1 MHVRRVKG
9 RVRQTDQVI
18 KPILGGMSPEE
29 HAAYL
34 SDMQQRCEARM
45 EALERQVAEAEIRAR
60 RAAVEYEA
68 REQIFASPEL
78 TDLAEEAGRSQA
90 DVQQYRKELNDLF
103 SLVLFCKEE
112 LQLQITRTSS
122 N

>member
-1 MHVRRVKG
+1 MHVRRVNG
-9 RVRQTDQVI
+9 RARDTDLVI
-18 KPILGGMSPEE
+18 RPILGGMSPEE

-34 SDMQQRCEARM
+34 SDMRQRCEARM
-45 EALERQVAEAEIRAR
+45 KELERLVSEAEIRSR
-60 RAAVEYEA
+60 RAAVEYDA

-78 TDLAEEAGRSQA
+78 TELAEEAGKAQA

>member
-1 MHVRRVKG
+1 MHVRMVNG
-9 RVRQTDQVI
+9 RARDTDLVI
-18 KPILGGMSPEE
+18 RPILGGMSPEE

-45 EALERQVAEAEIRAR
+45 EELERLVSESEIRAR
-60 RAAVEYEA
+60 RAAVEYDA

-78 TDLAEEAGRSQA
+78 TELAEDAGKAQSE
-90 DVQQYRKELNDLF
+90 VQQYRKELNDLF

>member
-1 MHVRRVKG
+1 MHVNRVNG
-9 RVRQTDQVI
+9 RARETDLI
-18 KPILGGMSPEE
+18 IRPILSGMSPEE

-45 EALERQVAEAEIRAR
+45 KELERLVSEAEIRSR
-60 RAAVEYEA
+60 RAAVEYDA

-78 TDLAEEAGRSQA
+78 TGLAEEAGKAQA
-90 DVQQYRKELNDLF
+90 DVQQYRRELNDLF

-112 LQLQITRTSS
+112 LRLQITRTSS

>member
-9 RVRQTDQVI
+9 RARETDLVI
-18 KPILGGMSPEE
+18 RPILGGMSPQE

-45 EALERQVAEAEIRAR
+45 EELERLVSEAEIGAR
-60 RAAVEYEA
+60 RAAVEYDA
-68 REQIFASPEL
+68 REQIFANPEL
-78 TDLAEEAGRSQA
+78 TALAEEAGKAQSDAQE
-90 DVQQYRKELNDLF
+90 YRKELNDLF
-103 SLVLFCKEE
+103 SLVLFCKED
-112 LQLQITRTSS
+112 LRLHITRTAS

>member
-1 MHVRRVKG
+1 MHVRRVNG
-9 RVRQTDQVI
+9 RARDTDLVI
-18 KPILGGMSPEE
+18 RPILGGMSPEE

-34 SDMQQRCEARM
+34 SDMRQRCEARM
-45 EALERQVAEAEIRAR
+45 KELERLASEAEIRAR
-60 RAAVEYEA
+60 RAAVEYDA

-78 TDLAEEAGRSQA
+78 TELAEDAGKAQA
-90 DVQQYRKELNDLF
+90 EVQQYRKELNDLF

>member
-1 MHVRRVKG
+1 MHVRRVNG
-9 RVRQTDQVI
+9 RTREADLVI
-18 KPILGGMSPEE
+18 RPILGGMSPQE

-45 EALERQVAEAEIRAR
+45 KELERLVSEAEIRSR
-60 RAAVEYEA
+60 RAAVEYDA

-90 DVQQYRKELNDLF
+90 DVRRYRKELNDLF
-103 SLVLFCKEE
+103 SLILFCKEE

>member
-1 MHVRRVKG
+1 MQVRRVNG
-9 RVRQTDQVI
+9 RARDTDLVI

-29 HAAYL
+29 HHAYI

-45 EALERQVAEAEIRAR
+45 KELEVRVQKADVQAR
-60 RAAVEYEA
+60 RAAVEYDA
-68 REQIFASPEL
+68 RDQIFANPDL
-78 TDLAEEAGRSQA
+78 TSLAEVAGKAQS

-112 LQLQITRTSS
+112 LRLHITHSS
-122 N
+122 RN

>member
-1 MHVRRVKG
+1 MHVRRVNG
-9 RVRQTDQVI
+9 RARDTDLVI
-18 KPILGGMSPEE
+18 RPILGGMSPEE

-34 SDMQQRCEARM
+34 SDMRQRCEARM
-45 EALERQVAEAEIRAR
+45 KELERLASEAEIRAR
-60 RAAVEYEA
+60 RAAVEYDA

-78 TDLAEEAGRSQA
+78 TELAEEAGKAQA
-90 DVQQYRKELNDLF
+90 EVQQYRKELNDLF

>member
-1 MHVRRVKG
+1 MQVRRVNG
-9 RVRQTDQVI
+9 RARDTDLVI

-29 HAAYL
+29 HRAYI
-34 SDMQQRCEARM
+34 SDMHQRCEARM
-45 EALERQVAEAEIRAR
+45 EKLERLVAEAEIRSR
-60 RAAVEYEA
+60 RAAVEYDA

-78 TDLAEEAGRSQA
+78 TALAEEAGKAQA

>member
-1 MHVRRVKG
+1 MHVRRVNG
-9 RVRQTDQVI
+9 RARDTDLVI
-18 KPILGGMSPEE
+18 RPILGGMSPEE
-29 HAAYL
+29 HRAYI

-45 EALERQVAEAEIRAR
+45 KELERRVSEAEIRSR
-60 RAAVEYEA
+60 RAAVEYDA
-68 REQIFASPEL
+68 REQIFANPEL
-78 TDLAEEAGRSQA
+78 TDLAEEAGKAQA

>member
-1 MHVRRVKG
+1 MHVRRVNG
-9 RVRQTDQVI
+9 RARDTDLVI
-18 KPILGGMSPEE
+18 RPILGGMSPEE

-34 SDMQQRCEARM
+34 PDMRQRCEARM
-45 EALERQVAEAEIRAR
+45 KELERLVSEAEIRSR
-60 RAAVEYEA
+60 RAAVEYDA

-78 TDLAEEAGRSQA
+78 TELAEEAGKAQA
-90 DVQQYRKELNDLF
+90 EVQQYRKELNDLF

>member
-1 MHVRRVKG
+1 MHVRRVNG
-9 RVRQTDQVI
+9 RARDTDLVI
-18 KPILGGMSPEE
+18 RPILGGMSPEE

-34 SDMQQRCEARM
+34 SDMRQRCEARM
-45 EALERQVAEAEIRAR
+45 KELERLVSEAEIRSR
-60 RAAVEYEA
+60 RAAVEYDA

-78 TDLAEEAGRSQA
+78 TELAEEAGKAQA
-90 DVQQYRKELNDLF
+90 EVQQYRKELNDLF

>member
-1 MHVRRVKG
+1 MHVRKVNG
-9 RVRQTDQVI
+9 RAHETDLVI

-29 HAAYL
+29 HRAYI

-45 EALERQVAEAEIRAR
+45 QELERLVTEAEIRSR
-60 RAAVEYEA
+60 RAAVEYDA

-78 TDLAEEAGRSQA
+78 TELAEEAGKAQA
-90 DVQQYRKELNDLF
+90 DVQQFRKELNDLF

-112 LQLQITRTSS
+112 LQIQITRTSS

>member
-1 MHVRRVKG
+1 MHVRRVNG
-9 RVRQTDQVI
+9 RARDTDLVI
-18 KPILGGMSPEE
+18 RPILGSMSPEE

-34 SDMQQRCEARM
+34 SDMRQRCEARM
-45 EALERQVAEAEIRAR
+45 KELERLVSEAEIRSR
-60 RAAVEYEA
+60 RAAVEYDA

-78 TDLAEEAGRSQA
+78 TELAEEAGKAQA

>member
-1 MHVRRVKG
+1 MQVRRVNG
-9 RVRQTDQVI
+9 RARDTDLVI

-29 HAAYL
+29 HHAYI

-45 EALERQVAEAEIRAR
+45 EELERLVAEAEIRAR
-60 RAAVEYEA
+60 RAAVEYDA

-78 TDLAEEAGRSQA
+78 TGLAEEAGKAQA
-90 DVQQYRKELNDLF
+90 DVQQYRMELNDLF

>member
-1 MHVRRVKG
+1 MHVRRVNG
-9 RVRQTDQVI
+9 RARETDLVI

-29 HAAYL
+29 YRAYV

-45 EALERQVAEAEIRAR
+45 EELERLVSKAEIRAR
-60 RAAVEYEA
+60 RAAVEYDA

-78 TDLAEEAGRSQA
+78 TDLAEEAGKAQA

-112 LQLQITRTSS
+112 LQFQITRTSS

>member
-1 MHVRRVKG
+1 MHVRRVSG
-9 RVRQTDQVI
+9 LVRDTDLVI
-18 KPILGGMSPEE
+18 RPILGGMSPEE
-29 HAAYL
+29 HRAYL

-45 EALERQVAEAEIRAR
+45 EELERLVSEAEIRAR
-60 RAAVEYEA
+60 RAAVEYDA

-78 TDLAEEAGRSQA
+78 TDLAGEAGKAQA

-103 SLVLFCKEE
+103 SLILFCKEE

>member
-1 MHVRRVKG
+1 MHVRRVNG
-9 RVRQTDQVI
+9 RARDTDLVI

-29 HAAYL
+29 HRAYM

-45 EALERQVAEAEIRAR
+45 EELERLVSEAEIRSR
-60 RAAVEYEA
+60 RAAVEYDA
-68 REQIFASPEL
+68 REQIFANPEL
-78 TDLAEEAGRSQA
+78 TDLAEEAGKAQA

>member
-1 MHVRRVKG
+1 MHVRRVNG
-9 RVRQTDQVI
+9 RAHETDLLI
-18 KPILGGMSPEE
+18 RPILGGMSPEE
-29 HAAYL
+29 HAAYV

-45 EALERQVAEAEIRAR
+45 EELERMVSEAEIRAR

-78 TDLAEEAGRSQA
+78 TSLAEEAGKAQA

>member
-1 MHVRRVKG
+1 MHVNRVNG
-9 RVRQTDQVI
+9 RARETDLI
-18 KPILGGMSPEE
+18 IRPILSGMSPEE

-45 EALERQVAEAEIRAR
+45 KELERLVSEAEIRSR
-60 RAAVEYEA
+60 QAAVEYDA
-68 REQIFASPEL
+68 REQIFANPEL
-78 TDLAEEAGRSQA
+78 TGLAEEAGKAQA
-90 DVQQYRKELNDLF
+90 DVQQYRRELNDLF

-112 LQLQITRTSS
+112 LRLQITRTSS

>member
-1 MHVRRVKG
+1 MHVRRVNG
-9 RVRQTDQVI
+9 RARDTDLVI
-18 KPILGGMSPEE
+18 RPILGGMSPEE

-34 SDMQQRCEARM
+34 SDMRQRCEARM
-45 EALERQVAEAEIRAR
+45 KELERLVSEAEIRSR
-60 RAAVEYEA
+60 RAAVEYDA

-78 TDLAEEAGRSQA
+78 TELAEEAGKAQA
-90 DVQQYRKELNDLF
+90 EVQQYRRELNDLF

>member
-1 MHVRRVKG
+1 MHVRKVNG
-9 RVRQTDQVI
+9 RPHETDLVI

-29 HAAYL
+29 HHAYI

-45 EALERQVAEAEIRAR
+45 EELERLVKEAEIRSR
-60 RAAVEYEA
+60 RAAVEYDA

-78 TDLAEEAGRSQA
+78 TDLAEEAGKAQA

>member
-1 MHVRRVKG
+1 MHVRRVNG
-9 RVRQTDQVI
+9 RARETDLLI
-18 KPILGGMSPEE
+18 RPILGGMSPEE
-29 HAAYL
+29 HAAYV

-45 EALERQVAEAEIRAR
+45 EELERMVSEAEIRAR

-78 TDLAEEAGRSQA
+78 TSLAEEAGKAQA

>member
-1 MHVRRVKG
+1 MHVRKVNG
-9 RVRQTDQVI
+9 RARETDLVI

-29 HAAYL
+29 HRAYV

-45 EALERQVAEAEIRAR
+45 AELEKLVAEAEICAR
-60 RAAVEYEA
+60 RAAVEYDA
-68 REQIFASPEL
+68 REQVFASPEL
-78 TDLAEEAGRSQA
+78 TDLAEEAGKAQA
-90 DVQQYRKELNDLF
+90 AVQQYRKELNDLF

>member
-1 MHVRRVKG
+1 MHVRRVNG
-9 RVRQTDQVI
+9 RTHQADLVI
-18 KPILGGMSPEE
+18 RPILGGMSPQE
-29 HAAYL
+29 HSAYL
-34 SDMQQRCEARM
+34 SDMQQRSESRM
-45 EALERQVAEAEIRAR
+45 DELERLVSEAEIRSR
-60 RAAVEYEA
+60 RAAVEYDA

-78 TDLAEEAGRSQA
+78 TELAEEAGRAQA
-90 DVQQYRKELNDLF
+90 DVQQFRKELNDLF